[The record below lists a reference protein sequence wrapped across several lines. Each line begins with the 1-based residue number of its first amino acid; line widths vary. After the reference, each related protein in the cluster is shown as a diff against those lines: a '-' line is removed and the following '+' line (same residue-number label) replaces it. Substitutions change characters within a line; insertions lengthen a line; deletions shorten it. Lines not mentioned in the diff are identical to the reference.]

1 MALLVAGAAGI
12 SVDTLKIDDLLV
24 GTATVASATAFTLKD
39 GDWLEEFQGQFTY
52 ANNEISDGTVTA
64 WKESFQGNM
73 VFEVS
78 GFSVPVATF
87 VNWVNTNDNEAARS
101 TILGGADTITGSAV
115 ADNLRGYTGDDIING
130 GNGTNY
136 LRGDEGND
144 RIVGGTGFDDIN
156 GNMGNDT
163 ASGGVGED
171 WVVGGRDNDSLSGG
185 DANDLVYGNLGNDT
199 ISGDGGNDIVRG
211 GQQDDVL
218 FGGAGNDYMSG
229 DKDSDTI
236 TGGTGADVFHTFGDA
251 GMDRVLDF
259 SLAEGDRV
267 QVDAGTQYT
276 VAQVGADTVI
286 SMTGGAQMVL
296 VGVQMSSL
304 TGSWIFGA

>member
-12 SVDTLKIDDLLV
+12 SVDTLKIDDLLA
-24 GTATVASATAFTLKD
+24 GTAIVASATAFALKD

-52 ANNEISDGTVTA
+52 ANNEISGGTLTA

-87 VNWVNTNDNEAARS
+87 VNWVRTNDNEAARS
-101 TILGGADTITGSAV
+101 TILGGGDTITGSAV
-115 ADNLRGYTGDDIING
+115 ADSLRGYTGDDVING

-144 RIVGGTGFDDIN
+144 SIVGGTGFDDIN

-163 ASGGVGED
+163 ASGGAGED

-185 DANDLVYGNLGNDT
+185 DAYDLVYGNLGNDT

-236 TGGTGADVFHTFGDA
+236 TGGSGADIFHTFGDA

-259 SLAEGDRV
+259 SLVEGDRV
-267 QVDAGTQYT
+267 QVDPGTQYT

-304 TGSWIFGA
+304 TPGWIFGA